1 MKRPQKWCQKEGFLL
16 SKNFFLEVWGDVV
29 YIRFAKLGFDVINSI
44 NIFQNTGLSR
54 NVPSLHRAWFSSVMG
69 KPTLLNSK

>member
-16 SKNFFLEVWGDVV
+16 SKKFFLEVWEVVV
-29 YIRFAKLGFDVINSI
+29 YIRVAKLGFDVINSI

-54 NVPSLHRAWFSSVMG
+54 SVPSLHRAWFSSVMG
-69 KPTLLNSK
+69 KPTLIIFL